1 VNQPQTTVLDDFRLD
16 GRRAFV
22 TGAARGIGA
31 AIAIALAQAG
41 ADVAVLDVDV
51 EGAEAVADLVGQSGR
66 RGVAM
71 RCDVTSRDDVA
82 QTIDEVV
89 GELGGLDIAV
99 NNAGTVVNAAAE
111 DMTAEDWDRVMA
123 VNLRGVFLCA
133 QRAGQVMLKQGS
145 GGAILNTASMSA
157 RVVNFPQP
165 QCSYNASKAGVVQ
178 LTKSLASEW
187 ASAGIRVNSLSPG
200 YTSTALTQSEE
211 LADLREQWTGITPIP
226 RLAEVHDL
234 TGPAVFLVSD
244 AARFMTGHDLV
255 VDGGYTVR

>member
-1 VNQPQTTVLDDFRLD
+1 
-16 GRRAFV
+16 
-22 TGAARGIGA
+22 
-31 AIAIALAQAG
+31 
-41 ADVAVLDVDV
+41 
-51 EGAEAVADLVGQSGR
+51 
-66 RGVAM
+66 M

-82 QTIDEVV
+82 ETIDGVV
-89 GELGGLDIAV
+89 AQLGGLDIAV

-111 DMTAEDWDRVMA
+111 DMTAEEWDRVMA

-133 QRAGQVMLKQGS
+133 QRAGQVMLEQGS
-145 GGAILNTASMSA
+145 GGVILNTASMSA
-157 RVVNFPQP
+157 GIVNFPQP

-187 ASAGIRVNSLSPG
+187 AAAGIRVNSLSPG
-200 YTSTALTQSEE
+200 YTSTPLTQSEE
-211 LADLREQWTGITPIP
+211 LAELRDQWTALTPIP